1 MPDAIRTLR
10 RTAALLPLLLS
21 LLTAGAQ
28 AQDLKDPKGLVS
40 AAVQS
45 ELNANRTDHTAFI
58 YRDHDT
64 TPDHDTLNLVVETP
78 EGLLQRRLENNGHPL
93 NPDER
98 RADDANI
105 NALLANVD
113 LQRKRKK
120 DSVHDDQQAEDF
132 LKLLPVAF
140 IWTLDHEQGELVYLN
155 FKPDPNYN
163 PSTLEQRVLSALAG
177 QIVISLPQ
185 KRIRTIKGALVDD
198 VKFGYGLF
206 GRLHKGG
213 SFQVERR
220 EVAPRHWQV
229 TESRVHLSGH
239 ALFFKN
245 IGDQE
250 DEIKTD
256 FRISPAETLKQAD
269 EILKQ
274 SAK

>member
-1 MPDAIRTLR
+1 M
-10 RTAALLPLLLS
+10 
-21 LLTAGAQ
+21 
-28 AQDLKDPKGLVS
+28 
-40 AAVQS
+40 
-45 ELNANRTDHTAFI
+45 
-58 YRDHDT
+58 
-64 TPDHDTLNLVVETP
+64 
-78 EGLLQRRLENNGHPL
+78 
-93 NPDER
+93 
-98 RADDANI
+98 
-105 NALLANVD
+105 
-113 LQRKRKK
+113 
-120 DSVHDDQQAEDF
+120 
-132 LKLLPVAF
+132 
-140 IWTLDHEQGELVYLN
+140 
-155 FKPDPNYN
+155 
-163 PSTLEQRVLSALAG
+163 LSALAG